1 MNRTLLAILFAVPS
15 AVPFAVAQ
23 EKPDPNAGVP
33 KAERVVEVKTTTL
46 PGPAPIPGKGNDWF
60 PVTDQDLGTFLT
72 HEHATGK
79 FAFKNPNGQPVQW
92 KAFKPSC
99 QCAKVVMLFGTQPG
113 DDGQV
118 NVRRYEYSDKPRPNQ
133 LVRITRDEQGKEQQ
147 ETVTQ
152 IEVGPHEAGELEVHR
167 EMNGVS
173 GPRTANFVIHT
184 TDPAFPM
191 LTLNWKANGAQMF
204 VMSPAEVNLNTMS
217 WSETREFTVS
227 VTSPLQK
234 DFNITRMDDAGPD
247 FKVSYEKSMNGD
259 SATWT
264 IRGTYGPI
272 KNETGS
278 GGVLKLYTDLQGN
291 PSMLLRVSA
300 MVQGPLEVKPGSF
313 ITLGM
318 IRQGNSKAEKV
329 EFVAND
335 GSDLDTTDISFE
347 KLSVDPKFV
356 TSKTVK
362 DGKKVVVELLI
373 SSDAPRGLLRG
384 DMVVKLNHPAVKEK
398 RILFNGFVR

>member
-1 MNRTLLAILFAVPS
+1 MNRTLLAILS
-15 AVPFAVAQ
+15 AVPFALPFAAAQ
-23 EKPDPNAGVP
+23 EKPDAGAGLP
-33 KAERVVEVKTTTL
+33 KSEKPTEVKTTS
-46 PGPAPIPGKGNDWF
+46 PAPAPIPGKGNDWF

-79 FAFKNPNGQPVQW
+79 FAFKNPHGQPIQW
-92 KAFKPSC
+92 KSFKPSC
-99 QCAKVVMLFGTQPG
+99 QCAKAIILVGTQPK

-118 NVRRYEYSDKPRPNQ
+118 NVRRYEYSDKPQPNQ
-133 LVRITRDEQGKEQQ
+133 LLRITRDAQGKETQ
-147 ETVTQ
+147 ERVTQ
-152 IEVGPHEAGELEVHR
+152 IEIGPNESGEVEVHM
-167 EMNGVS
+167 EMNGVA
-173 GPRTANFVIHT
+173 GPRTANFAIHT
-184 TDPAFPM
+184 DDPAWPM
-191 LTLNWKANGAQMF
+191 LTINWRATGAQMF

-217 WSETREFTVS
+217 WNETREFTVT

-247 FKVSYEKSMNGD
+247 FKVAYEKSMKDGT
-259 SATWT
+259 ATWT
-264 IRGTYGPI
+264 VRGTYGPI
-272 KNETGS
+272 QNEQGG
-278 GGVLKLYTDLQGN
+278 GGVLKFYSDLQGN

-313 ITLGM
+313 ISIGM
-318 IRQGNSKAEKV
+318 IRQGSSKAEKV
-329 EFVAND
+329 SFVAND
-335 GSDLDTTDISFE
+335 GSDLDTTEVSFE